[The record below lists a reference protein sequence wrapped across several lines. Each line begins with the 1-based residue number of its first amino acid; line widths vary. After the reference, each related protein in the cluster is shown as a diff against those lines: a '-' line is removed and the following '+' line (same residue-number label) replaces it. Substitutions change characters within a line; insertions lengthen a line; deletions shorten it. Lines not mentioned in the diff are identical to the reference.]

1 MTRTKRIIPIFFA
14 AMMLACIFMAM
25 IPAQAASNTLNVDLL
40 RYEPYPAQI
49 GSYVTV
55 AIKVENF
62 AAGNADDVSIR
73 MEPEYPLS
81 LDSENNAIENIG
93 MLPPDRSA
101 IHEYRLYVDDNA
113 KVGTA
118 SFDVYSQSDDGPSW
132 QKDSFEIKVGSAT
145 FDSKGNMALASAMS
159 QPEVFMPGD
168 EGSMTFTL
176 TNTAQSSTIVIDE
189 QTYDT
194 FARVQS
200 ATLTG
205 TDDIT
210 VTSNAYEGIGVL
222 GPGDSIQV
230 TYNIRVSDTIQDDTY
245 YLDLDA
251 IGNSNAFNNNW
262 MIPLVVDSSSVRVIP
277 SKPLVITN
285 GEGTLEFDVANI
297 HPNTLSSVAIQL
309 EAEGI
314 EFHPIEYFVG
324 SMEPDELFT
333 IEITAKADD
342 PEYTGSVDVDI
353 HTGFRNG
360 LNEHEEFVDTKQLVL
375 EHSEEENGNSTI
387 VAVFIAAVIAITG
400 YYIYRKK
407 FLQKQS

>member
-1 MTRTKRIIPIFFA
+1 MTKTRRIIPIFIM
-14 AMMLACIFMAM
+14 AMIITCLFMAM

-40 RYEPYPAQI
+40 RYEPYPAEI

-73 MEPEYPLS
+73 MDPEYPLS

-93 MLPPDRSA
+93 MLPPDRTA
-101 IHEYRLYVDDNA
+101 IHEYRLYVDENS

-118 SFDVYSQSDDGPSW
+118 SFDVYSQSNEGPGW
-132 QKDSFEIKVGSAT
+132 QKDSFEIKIGSAT
-145 FDSKGNMALASAMS
+145 FDSKGNVALSSAMS
-159 QPEVFMPGD
+159 KPEVFMPGD

-176 TNTAQSSTIVIDE
+176 SNTAQSSTIVIDE
-189 QTYDT
+189 KTYDT

-205 TDDIT
+205 TDGIT
-210 VTSNAYEGIGVL
+210 VTSNSYEGIGVL

-245 YLDLDA
+245 YLDLET

-262 MIPLVVDSSSVRVIP
+262 MVPLVVDSSSIRVIP

-297 HPNTLSSVAIQL
+297 HPNTLSSVAVQL

-314 EFHPIEYFVG
+314 EFHPIKYFVG
-324 SMEPDELFT
+324 SMDPDELFT

-342 PEYTGSVDVDI
+342 PDYTGTVELDV
-353 HTGFRNG
+353 HTGFRNA

-375 EHSEEENGNSTI
+375 EHSEEDNSNNTI
-387 VAVFIAAVIAITG
+387 AAVLVVAVIAIAG

-407 FLQKQS
+407 YLQK